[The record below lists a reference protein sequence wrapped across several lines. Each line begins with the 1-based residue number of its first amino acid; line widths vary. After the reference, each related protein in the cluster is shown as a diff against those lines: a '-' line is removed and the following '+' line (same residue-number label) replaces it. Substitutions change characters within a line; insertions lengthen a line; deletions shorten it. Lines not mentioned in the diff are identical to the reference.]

1 MKIRNKILIYFS
13 STVVVLTAI
22 SFTVIYLLFSEYR
35 EEEFQQRQ
43 KEKVQFTVELMTDY
57 IEMSEDLSR
66 IMDELTIHDFYDEKM
81 LVFDGKKDLIF
92 SSIDDLSIEGYNK
105 ILNELSP
112 ANRWIETKEED
123 YDVIGIY
130 LERNQKSYYAVSKA
144 YDAFG
149 YSKMYFL
156 RNVLIGI
163 FAGISVIVV
172 FISLGLSNK
181 ISKPITALAEKL
193 NKFDMSSE
201 NSTEIQTETSSYEL
215 KNLTEKF
222 NELLKRTNE
231 SFSFQKHTIHHISHE
246 LKTPIAV
253 LVSELEK
260 LKSYADIEEIKSVLD
275 SQVNKAKSLGSI
287 INVLLEISKVESGQE
302 IRKQNI
308 RIDELI
314 FDIIQELKIVYADF
328 NFELNYFPD
337 EIDEHRLNLNVNEL
351 LVRQALKNLMTNC
364 VAYSN
369 NSKAAI
375 KLNCSSS
382 EKLNISLS
390 NSGKPVLKDEE
401 KYLFNHFFRGENS
414 RDKTGFGLGLVL
426 TKRIIKLN
434 SGTIT
439 YSNPSDNLNV
449 FEVQFPLS

>member
-13 STVVVLTAI
+13 STVIFLSAFSLV
-22 SFTVIYLLFSEYR
+22 VIYLLFSEYR

-43 KEKVQFTVELMTDY
+43 KEKVQFTVELLTEY
-57 IEMSEDLSR
+57 IEMSENLSR

-81 LVFDGKKDLIF
+81 LVFDSEKELIF
-92 SSIDDLSIEGYNK
+92 SSVDDLPIDGYNK

-112 ANRWIETKEED
+112 AKRWIETKEEA
-123 YDVIGIY
+123 YDVVGIY

-172 FISLGLSNK
+172 FISLALSNK
-181 ISKPITALAEKL
+181 ISRPITALAEKL

-201 NSTEIQTETSSYEL
+201 NTTEIQIETSSYEL
-215 KNLTEKF
+215 KNLTQKF
-222 NELLKRTNE
+222 NELLKKTNE
-231 SFSFQKHTIHHISHE
+231 AFSFQKHTIHHISHE
-246 LKTPIAV
+246 LKTPISV

-260 LKSYADIEEIKSVLD
+260 LKNISDFEHVKSRLD
-275 SQVNKAKSLGSI
+275 SQIDKAKSLGSI
-287 INVLLEISKVESGQE
+287 INVLLEISKVESGQI
-302 IRKQNI
+302 IRKQTI
-308 RIDELI
+308 RMDELI
-314 FDIIQELKIVYADF
+314 FDIIEELKIIYPDF

-337 EIDEHRLNLNVNEL
+337 EIDEHRLNLNVNEA
-351 LVRQALKNLMTNC
+351 LVRQALKNLMTNS

-369 NSKAAI
+369 NAKASI
-375 KLNCSSS
+375 KLDCSSYES
-382 EKLNISLS
+382 LKISIS

-414 RDKTGFGLGLVL
+414 RHKTGFGLGLVL
-426 TKRIIKLN
+426 TKRIITLN
-434 SGTIT
+434 SGIIT
-439 YSNPSDNLNV
+439 YSNSFDKLNV
-449 FEVQFPLS
+449 FELTFPLS

>member
-13 STVVVLTAI
+13 STVVLLTVF

-43 KEKVQFTVELMTDY
+43 KEKMQFTVEALTKY
-57 IEMSEDLSR
+57 TEMSQDLSR

-81 LVFDGKKDLIF
+81 LVFDEKKELIF
-92 SSIDDLSIEGYNK
+92 SSIDDLSIDGYNK

-112 ANRWIETKEED
+112 AKRWIETKEEA
-123 YDVIGIY
+123 YDVVGIY

-144 YDAFG
+144 YDASG

-156 RNVLIGI
+156 QNVLIGI

-172 FISLGLSNK
+172 LISLALSNK
-181 ISKPITALAEKL
+181 ISRPIIALAEKL

-201 NSTEIQTETSSYEL
+201 NTTEIQTETSSYEL
-215 KNLTEKF
+215 KNLTQKF

-231 SFSFQKHTIHHISHE
+231 AFSFQKHTINHISHE

-253 LVSELEK
+253 LVSELEM
-260 LKSYADIEEIKSVLD
+260 LKNQTDIDTIKQVLD
-275 SQVNKAKSLGSI
+275 NQINKAKSLGSI
-287 INVLLEISKVESGQE
+287 INILLEISKVEAGQA
-302 IRKQNI
+302 IRKQTI

-314 FDIIQELKIVYADF
+314 FDIIEELKIIYPYF

-337 EIDEHRLNLNVNEL
+337 EIDEHRLNLKVNEA
-351 LVRQALKNLMTNC
+351 LVRQALNNLMTNC

-369 NSKAAI
+369 NSKASI
-375 KLNCSSS
+375 KLNCSSA
-382 EKLNISLS
+382 ENLRISLS
-390 NSGKPVLKDEE
+390 NSGNPVLKDEE

-414 RDKTGFGLGLVL
+414 RNKTGFGLGLVL
-426 TKRIIKLN
+426 TKRIITLN
-434 SGTIT
+434 SGTII
-439 YSNPSDNLNV
+439 YSNPTANLNV
-449 FEVQFPLS
+449 FELKFPLS

>member
-13 STVVVLTAI
+13 STVILLSAI
-22 SFTVIYLLFSEYR
+22 SLIVIYLLFSEYR

-43 KEKVQFTVELMTDY
+43 KEKIQFTVEMLTEY
-57 IEMSEDLSR
+57 IEMSENLSR
-66 IMDELTIHDFYDEKM
+66 IIDELTIHDFYDEKM
-81 LVFDGKKDLIF
+81 LVFDSEKELIF
-92 SSIDDLSIEGYNK
+92 SSVDDLPIEGYNK

-112 ANRWIETKEED
+112 AKRWIETKEGT

-149 YSKMYFL
+149 YSKMFFL

-172 FISLGLSNK
+172 LISLALSNK
-181 ISKPITALAEKL
+181 ISRPITALAEKL

-201 NSTEIQTETSSYEL
+201 NTTEIQTETSSYEL
-215 KNLTEKF
+215 KNLTQKF

-231 SFSFQKHTIHHISHE
+231 AFSFQKHTIHHISHE
-246 LKTPIAV
+246 LKTPISV

-260 LKSYADIEEIKSVLD
+260 LKNLSDLEDVKSILD
-275 SQVNKAKSLGSI
+275 SQINKAKSLGSI
-287 INVLLEISKVESGQE
+287 INVLLEISKVESGQK
-302 IRKQNI
+302 IRKQTL

-314 FDIIQELKIVYADF
+314 FDIIEELKFIYPDF

-337 EIDEHRLNLNVNEL
+337 EIDEHRLNLNVNEA

-364 VAYSN
+364 IAYSN
-369 NSKAAI
+369 NSKASI
-375 KLNCSSS
+375 KLNCTSS
-382 EKLNISLS
+382 ENLRISISNI
-390 NSGKPVLKDEE
+390 GKPVRKEEE

-414 RDKTGFGLGLVL
+414 RNKTGFGLGLVL
-426 TKRIIKLN
+426 TKKIITLN

-439 YSNPSDNLNV
+439 YSNPSGNLNI
-449 FEVQFPLS
+449 FELKFPLS

>member
-13 STVVVLTAI
+13 STVILLSAI
-22 SFTVIYLLFSEYR
+22 SLIVIYLLFSEYR

-43 KEKVQFTVELMTDY
+43 KEKIQFTVEMLTEY
-57 IEMSEDLSR
+57 IEMSENLSR
-66 IMDELTIHDFYDEKM
+66 IIDELTIHDFYDEKM
-81 LVFDGKKDLIF
+81 LVFDSEKELIF
-92 SSIDDLSIEGYNK
+92 SSVDDLPIEGYNK

-112 ANRWIETKEED
+112 AKRWIETKEGA

-149 YSKMYFL
+149 YSKMFFL

-172 FISLGLSNK
+172 LISLALSNK
-181 ISKPITALAEKL
+181 ISRPITALAEKL

-201 NSTEIQTETSSYEL
+201 NTTEIQTETSSYEL
-215 KNLTEKF
+215 KNLTQKF

-231 SFSFQKHTIHHISHE
+231 AFSFQKHTIHHISHE
-246 LKTPIAV
+246 LKTPISV

-260 LKSYADIEEIKSVLD
+260 LKNLSDLEDVKSMLD
-275 SQVNKAKSLGSI
+275 SQINKAKSLGSI
-287 INVLLEISKVESGQE
+287 INVLLEISKVESGQK
-302 IRKQNI
+302 IRKQTL

-314 FDIIQELKIVYADF
+314 FDIIEELKFIYLDF

-337 EIDEHRLNLNVNEL
+337 EIDEHRLNLNVNEA

-364 VAYSN
+364 VVYSN
-369 NSKAAI
+369 NSKASI

-382 EKLNISLS
+382 ENLKISIS

-414 RDKTGFGLGLVL
+414 RNKNGFGLGLVL
-426 TKRIIKLN
+426 TKRIITLN

-449 FEVQFPLS
+449 FELKFPLS

>member
-13 STVVVLTAI
+13 STVVILTAI
-22 SFTVIYLLFSEYR
+22 SFTVVYLLFSEYR

-66 IMDELTIHDFYDEKM
+66 IMDELTIHDFYDEKV
-81 LVFDGKKDLIF
+81 LVFDGEKDLIF
-92 SSIDDLSIEGYNK
+92 SSVDDLLIEGYNQ
-105 ILNELSP
+105 ILNKLSP
-112 ANRWIETKEED
+112 TNRWIETKEED

-193 NKFDMSSE
+193 KKFDMSSE
-201 NSTEIQTETSSYEL
+201 NITEIQTETSSYEL

-231 SFSFQKHTIHHISHE
+231 AFSFQKHTIHHISHE

-253 LVSELEK
+253 LVSELET
-260 LKSYADIEEIKSVLD
+260 LKNHANIEEIKTVLD
-275 SQVNKAKSLGSI
+275 SQINKAKSLGSI

-314 FDIIQELKIVYADF
+314 FDIIQELKIVYPDF

-337 EIDEHRLNLNVNEL
+337 EIDEQRLNLQVNEAL
-351 LVRQALKNLMTNC
+351 LRQALKNLMTNC

-375 KLNCSSS
+375 KLNCSSP

-390 NSGKPVLKDEE
+390 NSGNPVLKDEE

-439 YSNPSDNLNV
+439 YSNPSDDLNV
-449 FEVQFPLS
+449 FELQFLLS

>member
-13 STVVVLTAI
+13 STVIFLSAI
-22 SFTVIYLLFSEYR
+22 SLIVIYLLFSEYR

-43 KEKVQFTVELMTDY
+43 KEKVQFTVELLTEY
-57 IEMSEDLSR
+57 IEMSENLSR

-81 LVFDGKKDLIF
+81 LVFDSEKGLIF
-92 SSIDDLSIEGYNK
+92 SSVDDLPIDGYNR

-112 ANRWIETKEED
+112 AKRWIETKEEA
-123 YDVIGIY
+123 YDVVGMY

-149 YSKMYFL
+149 YSKMFFL
-156 RNVLIGI
+156 RNVLVGI
-163 FAGISVIVV
+163 FAVISVIVV
-172 FISLGLSNK
+172 FISLALSNK
-181 ISKPITALAEKL
+181 ISRPITALAEKL

-201 NSTEIQTETSSYEL
+201 NTTEIQTETSSYEL
-215 KNLTEKF
+215 KNLTQKF
-222 NELLKRTNE
+222 NELLKKTNE
-231 SFSFQKHTIHHISHE
+231 AFSFQKHTIHHISHE

-260 LKSYADIEEIKSVLD
+260 LKNSSDFEYVKSRLD
-275 SQVNKAKSLGSI
+275 SQIDKAKSLGSI
-287 INVLLEISKVESGQE
+287 INVLLEISKVESGQK
-302 IRKQNI
+302 IRKQTI

-314 FDIIQELKIVYADF
+314 FDTIEELKIIYPDF

-337 EIDEHRLNLNVNEL
+337 EIDEQRLNLNVNEA
-351 LVRQALKNLMTNC
+351 LVRQALKNLMTNSI
-364 VAYSN
+364 AYSN
-369 NSKAAI
+369 NSKASI
-375 KLNCSSS
+375 KLNCSSFKS
-382 EKLNISLS
+382 LKISIS
-390 NSGKPVLKDEE
+390 NSGKPVPKDEE

-414 RDKTGFGLGLVL
+414 RNKAGFGLGLVL
-426 TKRIIKLN
+426 TKKIINLN

-449 FEVQFPLS
+449 FELKFSLS